1 MLQLADT
8 LSMPK
13 VHHNKDAV
21 RPILRACFS
30 FLAAFVHKHK
40 ANQVEVWA
48 DRHII
53 EANLGYDVEAE
64 TALAEVRTNLLE
76 GGFVDVV
83 WRVATTALATTAFVH
98 SVTKPYQNRCPLLRP
113 LQDSCCTCA
122 VVACQVILD
131 NRAVASTVDDS
142 LFWKLTSQIEAHG
155 FDYRYLTPICRS
167 MKVWSTSL
175 NAHLTVNCRMCVV
188 WA

>member
-1 MLQLADT
+1 MYGLGRAVLRNVGAHKRVLQLADT

-64 TALAEVRTNLLE
+64 TALAEVRTICCREVLWVSS
-76 GGFVDVV
+76 GG
-83 WRVATTALATTAFVH
+83 
-98 SVTKPYQNRCPLLRP
+98 
-113 LQDSCCTCA
+113 
-122 VVACQVILD
+122 
-131 NRAVASTVDDS
+131 
-142 LFWKLTSQIEAHG
+142 
-155 FDYRYLTPICRS
+155 
-167 MKVWSTSL
+167 
-175 NAHLTVNCRMCVV
+175 
-188 WA
+188 